1 MKNPNIFLLEH
12 LHFWSNCSPYA
23 SAMKVAF
30 GGMIMPL
37 VITPYMYIKFI
48 EEYFTNEVIWV
59 IMAFFSFGLF
69 AVMYPKIGNLS
80 S

>member
-1 MKNPNIFLLEH
+1 
-12 LHFWSNCSPYA
+12 
-23 SAMKVAF
+23 
-30 GGMIMPL
+30 MPL